1 MHLTQQIEN
10 QFRLRRSY
18 LQKQSYQ
25 AYLIERRIDMEMK
38 KVVKNLQPPFQK
50 SKRPSKL
57 PRYYLKKAIK
67 PIVVEEKKITER
79 AKFFFRAFHEDV
91 GILQE
96 TDDIKDSI
104 IDIEDG
110 VQEQI
115 VPFYFDHF
123 LKLNGY
129 TPNYNFKTQIEL
141 RDGAE
146 VERLQVKSVIPEVL
160 ERMEQWQELKRKVME
175 DNIAKN
181 PKMYV
186 DVMS

>member
-1 MHLTQQIEN
+1 MQLAQKIEN
-10 QFRLRRSY
+10 KIRLHRSY
-18 LQKQSYQ
+18 RQKQSYQ

-38 KVVKNLQPPFQK
+38 KVVKNLQPPYQK
-50 SKRPSKL
+50 PKRPSKL
-57 PRYYLKKAIK
+57 PRYYLKKRIK
-67 PIVVEEKKITER
+67 PIIVEEQIITER
-79 AKFFFRAFHEDV
+79 AKFFFRAFHEDADRLMES
-91 GILQE
+91 G
-96 TDDIKDSI
+96 DIKDSI
-104 IDIEDG
+104 IDLEDG
-110 VQEQI
+110 IQEQI

-146 VERLQVKSVIPEVL
+146 VDRLQVKSVIPEVL
-160 ERMEQWQELKRKVME
+160 GRMEQWQELKKKVME